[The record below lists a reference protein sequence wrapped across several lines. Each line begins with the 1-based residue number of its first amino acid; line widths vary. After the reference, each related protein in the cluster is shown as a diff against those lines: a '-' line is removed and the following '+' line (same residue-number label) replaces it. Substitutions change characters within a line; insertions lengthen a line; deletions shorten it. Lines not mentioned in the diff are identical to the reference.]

1 MSLITK
7 WIKKKKVDDVL
18 SRKLTTDKES
28 QFRESIQ
35 RVNSVSSQAGI
46 GRKVKNVHTSTGKT
60 DRKEPNW
67 RIWLL
72 GSHRRLFICSRLLE
86 LFHSC
91 SLLLTEREVP
101 PCC

>member
-35 RVNSVSSQAGI
+35 SP
-46 GRKVKNVHTSTGKT
+46 VK
-60 DRKEPNW
+60 
-67 RIWLL
+67 
-72 GSHRRLFICSRLLE
+72 LE
-86 LFHSC
+86 LGGK
-91 SLLLTEREVP
+91 
-101 PCC
+101 